1 MANVTMSID
10 DDLLKKS
17 RKYAAKHNT
26 SLNAL
31 MRRLLK
37 KTVESG
43 SYDWLEECFLLMDQ
57 SRGDSGGKKWKRSD
71 LYDR

>member
-1 MANVTMSID
+1 MTNVTMSID
-10 DDLLKKS
+10 DDLLKKG

-37 KTVESG
+37 MAVDSG
-43 SYDWLEECFLLMDQ
+43 SHDWLEECFSLMDQ
-57 SRGDSGGKKWKRSD
+57 SNGDSGGKKWKRSD